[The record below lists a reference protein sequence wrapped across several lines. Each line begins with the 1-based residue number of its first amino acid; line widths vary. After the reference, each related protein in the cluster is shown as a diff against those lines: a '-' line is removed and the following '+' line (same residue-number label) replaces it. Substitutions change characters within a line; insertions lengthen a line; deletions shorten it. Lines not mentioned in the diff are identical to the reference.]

1 MSLQEILNLGNELEF
16 QDSGVRPAGWQRS
29 LLKSTLRINP
39 GKIIRILVER
49 VKDAE
54 AVLEDF
60 AEECGESLCYREYMR
75 KHK

>member
-39 GKIIRILVER
+39 GKII
-49 VKDAE
+49 
-54 AVLEDF
+54 
-60 AEECGESLCYREYMR
+60 
-75 KHK
+75 